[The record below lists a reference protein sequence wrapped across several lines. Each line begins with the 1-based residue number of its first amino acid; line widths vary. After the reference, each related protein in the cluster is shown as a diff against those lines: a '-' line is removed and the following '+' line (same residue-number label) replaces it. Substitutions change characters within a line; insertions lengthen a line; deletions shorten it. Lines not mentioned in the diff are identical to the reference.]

1 LMAQYLIKRILLAIP
16 VLFVVALLVFS
27 ALHFSRGDPV
37 TLVVGQTAPQW
48 VREEARIRLGLDKPF
63 HIQFYLYIKNILKG
77 DLGRSILS
85 RRPVT
90 DLILEKLPVT
100 AELGIAAFAIAY
112 LFSIPLGA
120 LAALKR
126 NTFYDWSSMVV
137 ALIGVSM
144 PGFWLGLILMFIFSV
159 NLRLLPPTGYGSLK
173 TLILPALA
181 LGLPRVGRIA
191 RITRSTLLEVI
202 HEDYVRTA
210 RAKGVPERRVIL
222 RHALRNALIPII
234 SLMGLD
240 LGYIVGGSVV
250 IEHVFARS
258 GVGDMMLRAIY
269 SRDFP
274 VLQGCMFVLAFAII
288 LGNIFAE
295 AAYVVVD
302 PRIRH
307 EIQA

>member
-1 LMAQYLIKRILLAIP
+1 MEA
-16 VLFVVALLVFS
+16 
-27 ALHFSRGDPV
+27 
-37 TLVVGQTAPQW
+37 
-48 VREEARIRLGLDKPF
+48 REKARIRLGLDKPF
-63 HIQFYLYIKNILKG
+63 HIQFLRYIENILKG

-100 AELGIAAFAIAY
+100 VELGVAAFVITY

-126 NTFYDWSSMVV
+126 NTLYDWSSMVV

-144 PGFWLGLILMFIFSV
+144 PGFWLGLILMYIFSV

-210 RAKGVPERRVIL
+210 RAKGVPERLVIL

-234 SLMGLD
+234 SWMGLD

-258 GVGDMMLRAIY
+258 GVGDMMVRAIY

-288 LGNIFAE
+288 FGNIFAE

>member
-1 LMAQYLIKRILLAIP
+1 MAQYLIKRILLAIP
-16 VLFVVALLVFS
+16 VLFVTALLVFS
-27 ALHFSRGDPV
+27 ALHFSRGDAV
-37 TLVVGQTAPQW
+37 SLVVGQTAPQE
-48 VREEARIRLGLDKPF
+48 VREAARIRLGLDKPF
-63 HIQFYLYIKNILKG
+63 HIQFYIYIKNILKG

-100 AELGIAAFAIAY
+100 AELGVAAFVITY
-112 LFSIPLGA
+112 LFAIPLGA

-159 NLRLLPPTGYGSLK
+159 NFGLLPPTGYGSLK
-173 TLILPALA
+173 TLVLPALA

-210 RAKGVPERRVIL
+210 RAKGVPEMRVIL

-234 SLMGLD
+234 SWMGLD

-258 GVGDMMLRAIY
+258 GVGDMMVRAIY